1 MRNIKNHFDEKLQD
15 VVIFVM
21 DSYVVI
27 GAYGKS
33 FLIVHTMVAPINKI
47 NYKLRKLVIKS

>member
-21 DSYVVI
+21 ESYVVI
-27 GAYGKS
+27 GASGKS

-47 NYKLRKLVIKS
+47 NYKLRKLVRKS